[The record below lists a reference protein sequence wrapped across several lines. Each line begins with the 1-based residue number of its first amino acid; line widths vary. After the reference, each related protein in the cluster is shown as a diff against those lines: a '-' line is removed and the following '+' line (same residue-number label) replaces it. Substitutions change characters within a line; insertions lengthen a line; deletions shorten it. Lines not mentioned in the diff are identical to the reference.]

1 MRDEE
6 RLIRSLEGD
15 LSEEE
20 SSDLNDRLADDPD
33 LAVRRDAWAM
43 ALEEIATVNPGFEP
57 GFRDR
62 VIARVREVRVEQKP
76 VGIPDRPSAES
87 LYLHMQFAF
96 PRLAA
101 ACLIGVVALGVLS
114 LIGHGGLANSAIEAL
129 LGLPGATLETAFAL
143 GSV

>member
-1 MRDEE
+1 MRDKK
-6 RLIRSLEGD
+6 RWVRFLEGG
-15 LSEEE
+15 LSGEE
-20 SSDLNDRLADDPD
+20 SRDLRDLLSNDPGLADK
-33 LAVRRDAWAM
+33 RDSWAM
-43 ALEEIATVNPGFEP
+43 VRKEIASVDPEFEP

-62 VIARVREVRVEQKP
+62 VMARIREIGVEQSSDR
-76 VGIPDRPSAES
+76 VPDRPSAES

-101 ACLIGVVALGVLS
+101 ACLIGVAAVGILS
-114 LIGHGGLANSAIEAL
+114 LVGDGGLAGSAIEAL

>member
-15 LSEEE
+15 LSEQEASE
-20 SSDLNDRLADDPD
+20 LRDRLVDDPD
-33 LAVRRDAWAM
+33 LAVRRDAWVRAR
-43 ALEEIATVNPGFEP
+43 EEITAVSPKFEP

-62 VIARVREVRVEQKP
+62 VITRVREIRVEQKP

-114 LIGHGGLANSAIEAL
+114 LVGDGGLANSAIEAL